1 MSELISIITPLYNA
15 EKYIKDTIES
25 VINQSY
31 KNWEMIIVND
41 CSKDRSQLIVEKYME
56 LDKRIKLVSLESN
69 RGVAFARNTGIKAAS
84 GEYLAFLD
92 SDDLWKPNKL
102 STQLDFMKQNNY
114 YFTFTGY
121 EMINNEGVKL
131 NKIIKVPSKL
141 NYKRLLYGNSIGC
154 LTVML
159 NKSKIGDIEMPA
171 IRHEDYATW
180 LNIVKSGITAY
191 GLNENLALYRKANSS
206 VSSNKFKSAIWT
218 WDIYRKY
225 QKLSSLNSLKCFI
238 MYVYINML
246 KHRGL

>member
-25 VINQSY
+25 VINQDY
-31 KNWEMIIVND
+31 ENWEMLIVDD
-41 CSKDRSQLIVEKYME
+41 CSKDRSKLIVEKYME
-56 LDKRIKLVSLESN
+56 LDKRIKLISLEN
-69 RGVAFARNTGIKAAS
+69 NMGVAFARNIGIKSAS

-102 STQLDFMKQNNY
+102 SVQLDFMKQNNY
-114 YFTFTGY
+114 AFTFTGY
-121 EMINNEGVKL
+121 EMINDEGIKL
-131 NKIIKVPSKL
+131 NKIIKAPAKL
-141 NYKRLLYGNSIGC
+141 NYRKLLYGNQIGC

-159 NKSKIGDIEMPA
+159 NKKKIGDIEMPA

-180 LNIVKSGITAY
+180 LNIVKGGITAY

-206 VSSNKFKSAIWT
+206 VSSNKLKSAIWT

-225 QKLSSLNSLKCFI
+225 QRLSSLNSLKCFI
-238 MYVYINML
+238 MYVYFNML